1 MKKIYTLG
9 KISIEH
15 VTIFLSRY
23 ISKGAADM
31 TFSPDVGNNPS
42 NPYIQNKT
50 KQINKKIKLCVIKW
64 NETGKSIEHMKKVGA
79 ERYGKPICN

>member
-15 VTIFLSRY
+15 ITIFLSRY

-50 KQINKKIKLCVIKW
+50 KQINK
-64 NETGKSIEHMKKVGA
+64 
-79 ERYGKPICN
+79 